1 MLNQCQIAGYLGKDP
16 EGLKYVG
23 ADNTAVTD
31 FSLALGDKRGGKD
44 IVTWVDVT
52 AWGKTA
58 ENVVKYLQ
66 KGSGCIVVGRLTR
79 DEWKAQDGSKRTKLK
94 VTASFVR
101 FFPKS
106 ANAGGGERPQAQAQ
120 PEARPAQDPAPD
132 DDYNLDDIPF

>member
-1 MLNQCQIAGYLGKDP
+1 MKDLHARLLAGIAG
-16 EGLKYVG
+16 VG
-23 ADNTAVTD
+23 EFQLEAFGSLDLDNVKEKGSA
-31 FSLALGDKRGGKD
+31 RD

-132 DDYNLDDIPF
+132 DDYNLADIPF